1 MLDVRH
7 PYMKLKWFIPASVYI
22 LSFLSDASEVPQSND
37 TDGSNPVASLEK
49 GIVY

>member
-1 MLDVRH
+1 M
-7 PYMKLKWFIPASVYI
+7 P
-22 LSFLSDASEVPQSND
+22 SFLSDASEVPQSND